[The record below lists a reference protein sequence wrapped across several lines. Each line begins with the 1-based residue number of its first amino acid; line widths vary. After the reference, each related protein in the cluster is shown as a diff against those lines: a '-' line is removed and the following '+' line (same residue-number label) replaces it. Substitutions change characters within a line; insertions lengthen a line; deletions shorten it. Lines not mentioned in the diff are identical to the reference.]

1 MLSVGPYSAVSAERA
16 GFSEEKWLV
25 HSHAIRKAHEC
36 THFICRRLYPELKD
50 AVWDELVADA
60 VGLWAAFGR
69 FDRAMEE
76 LFLGADETGYVGGRL
91 ENYVAGEENRHER
104 LDLLAQKVHRT
115 LCRFEEL
122 LADKGALSPY
132 DVAIR
137 LEEEIECWKQP

>member
-1 MLSVGPYSAVSAERA
+1 
-16 GFSEEKWLV
+16 

-69 FDRAMEE
+69 FDRALEE
-76 LFLGADETGYVGGRL
+76 LFLGVDETGYVGGRL

-104 LDLLAQKVHRT
+104 LDLLAQKVHTT
-115 LCRFEEL
+115 LCRFESLLAEQGEL
-122 LADKGALSPY
+122 LPY